1 MTIFSLPRLRIIPPG
16 AIVILVLLSLS
27 PAQGQQSVPQ
37 IDLAKANLPLSPIE
51 QAEKDGTALRLSLK
65 DLTRLALQNNLD
77 IAISDTN
84 EELFHQRI
92 VQSHGPY
99 DPALSVGLGYQ
110 SNKRPNT
117 NLTNRSTR
125 GDFNTTNLANW
136 NFQFTQNIPTGGGI
150 VGTYN
155 SNRSDTNQQFAL
167 FSPQYTT
174 SLNVQITQPLNRNR
188 RIDQIRGA
196 IRLANLDTKINDSQ
210 FKQTV
215 SSTIANIQGMYW
227 DLIGAIRDFTI
238 KRDSVKL
245 AQISLQNNIKE
256 VEIGVQPNI
265 SITEARAEMA
275 NREVDMIT
283 SRNSIVVAENNLR
296 AAIAPDRNAEIWQ
309 KVVVPTDTPDFRDY
323 PVVLDQAI
331 AAALQNRP
339 ELEQFGLQ
347 LEENT
352 VNHRLGQNQKKW
364 QFDLVASIGTAGVA
378 GPQSV
383 DPQTGQPLIVP
394 SLIGGIGVANS
405 TLFTG
410 GFTNWF
416 TGFNIQIPLRNRS
429 LDAQL
434 AQLQIQRQ
442 QVEMNRTNTEQ
453 KIMVQ
458 VRNSIEDLETNKQ
471 RVKTAQVALQLS
483 SEQLDG
489 ETKRFMAGMS
499 QNFLVL
505 QRQQDLANAKGVEL
519 QALIAYN
526 KSIINLQ
533 QAMYTLLESN
543 DFQIAKALRTPRQ
556 CRSSGNPWLRA
567 RRDGALWGAAGSS
580 RSTKGD
586 IPLFRSLPSNRTAC
600 ELRNR
605 NVHFSLYSRMTR
617 RPS

>member
-215 SSTIANIQGMYW
+215 SSTIANIQGMYC

-543 DFQIAKALRTPRQ
+543 DFQIAKATSHATAMPQ
-556 CRSSGNPWLRA
+556 
-567 RRDGALWGAAGSS
+567 
-580 RSTKGD
+580 
-586 IPLFRSLPSNRTAC
+586 FR
-600 ELRNR
+600 
-605 NVHFSLYSRMTR
+605 
-617 RPS
+617 

>member
-37 IDLAKANLPLSPIE
+37 IDLANANLPLSPIE

-174 SLNVQITQPLNRNR
+174 SLNLQITQPLNRNR

-347 LEENT
+347 LEENA

-383 DPQTGQPLIVP
+383 DPETGQPLIVP

-543 DFQIAKALRTPRQ
+543 DFQIAKATSHATAMPQ
-556 CRSSGNPWLRA
+556 
-567 RRDGALWGAAGSS
+567 
-580 RSTKGD
+580 
-586 IPLFRSLPSNRTAC
+586 FR
-600 ELRNR
+600 
-605 NVHFSLYSRMTR
+605 
-617 RPS
+617 